1 MHPRPAHPN
10 DPVAALPSESE
21 RSAAPDQAAAAATLL
36 VVDDH
41 ELVGTSLVLGLRS
54 EGLTARRCRPNS
66 HQAVLTATAEQPPG
80 LVLLDLDL
88 GRDQEGRRIDGLG
101 LVGPL
106 VEAGWRVLILSGTVD
121 HSRIGGALAAGAAG
135 WVSKSAPFP
144 TLLRAVRDL
153 LAGRELMSTARRRQL
168 VELYRARSAERHEL
182 LTKLDRLTQ
191 REREV
196 LAQLADGQ
204 RAQAVAEHF
213 VVSLATVRTQIRA
226 VLTKL
231 EVGSQL
237 EAVALYRRTIER

>member
-1 MHPRPAHPN
+1 
-10 DPVAALPSESE
+10 V
-21 RSAAPDQAAAAATLL
+21 L

-54 EGLTARRCRPNS
+54 EGLAAQRCHLVSGP
-66 HQAVLTATAEQPPG
+66 AVLAAATELPAG

-88 GRDQEGRRIDGLG
+88 RRDPAGRRVDGLE
-101 LVGPL
+101 LVEPL
-106 VEAGWRVLILSGTVD
+106 VEAGWRVLILSGTSD
-121 HSRIGGALAAGAAG
+121 HSRVGAALAAGAAG

-144 TLLRAVRDL
+144 RLLRAAREL
-153 LAGRELMSTARRRQL
+153 LAGREIMPAARRRQL
-168 VELYRARSAERHEL
+168 VELYRARSADRL
-182 LTKLDRLTQ
+182 ALQGKLDRLTQ

-196 LAQLADGQ
+196 LAQLAAGH
-204 RAQAVAEHF
+204 RAQAVADHF

-237 EAVALYRRTIER
+237 EAVALYRRNAER

>member
-1 MHPRPAHPN
+1 M
-10 DPVAALPSESE
+10 
-21 RSAAPDQAAAAATLL
+21 L

-54 EGLTARRCRPNS
+54 EGLAAHRCRPS
-66 HQAVLTATAEQPPG
+66 GHEQVLAAAAELPPG

-88 GRDQEGRRIDGLG
+88 GRDPAGRRIDGL
-101 LVGPL
+101 PL
-106 VEAGWRVLILSGTVD
+106 VEPLVAAGWRVLILSGTSD
-121 HSRIGGALAAGAAG
+121 HARVGGALAAGAAG

-153 LAGRELMSTARRRQL
+153 LAGREIMPAARRRQL
-168 VELYRARSAERHEL
+168 VELHLARSAERREL
-182 LTKLDRLTQ
+182 LAKLDRLTQ

-196 LAQLADGQ
+196 LAQLAAGQ
-204 RAQAVAEHF
+204 RAQAVADHF

-237 EAVALYRRTIER
+237 EAVALFRRTTER

>member
-1 MHPRPAHPN
+1 MTAFPSPEPA
-10 DPVAALPSESE
+10 DAAEG
-21 RSAAPDQAAAAATLL
+21 AVL

-41 ELVGTSLVLGLRS
+41 ELVGTSLVLGLRA
-54 EGLTARRCRPNS
+54 EGLAAHRCRPTG
-66 HQAVLTATAEQPPG
+66 HDAVLTAAAELPPG

-88 GRDQEGRRIDGLG
+88 GRDPGGRRIDGH
-101 LVGPL
+101 PL
-106 VEAGWRVLILSGTVD
+106 VAPLVAAGWRVLVLSGTAD
-121 HSRIGGALAAGAAG
+121 HARVGGALAAGAAG

-153 LAGRELMSTARRRQL
+153 LAGREIMLAARRRQL
-168 VELYRARSAERHEL
+168 VELYEARSVERREL
-182 LTKLDRLTQ
+182 AGKLDRLTQ

-196 LAQLADGQ
+196 LAQLAAGQ
-204 RAQAVAEHF
+204 RAQVVADHF

-237 EAVALYRRTIER
+237 EAVALFRRATER